1 MIDDYI
7 KRLKEKE
14 LLTSPEI
21 SYVCDLVRPIFHSL
35 PNVIS
40 LQSPRNVCGD
50 IHGLLNDP
58 ESNYL
63 FMGDF
68 VQRGMHSCE
77 TILFLLCMKMK
88 YPENISLIRGNH
100 ECRKITQVYGFCDVI
115 TRKFGDAQVWKM
127 LTDLFDVFHLA
138 ATVDDRI
145 LCVHGGLSPGFML
158 HALCLMRQKEI
169 PHEGTMCDLLWS
181 DPENIKGFGVSP
193 RGAGYSFCPNI
204 TQDFL
209 ATNNLNL
216 LRRAHQLMM
225 DGHSFTH
232 EENCLTLSL
241 RLIIVEDVQTKQV

>member
-1 MIDDYI
+1 
-7 KRLKEKE
+7 
-14 LLTSPEI
+14 
-21 SYVCDLVRPIFHSL
+21 
-35 PNVIS
+35 
-40 LQSPRNVCGD
+40 
-50 IHGLLNDP
+50 
-58 ESNYL
+58 
-63 FMGDF
+63 
-68 VQRGMHSCE
+68 
-77 TILFLLCMKMK
+77 
-88 YPENISLIRGNH
+88 
-100 ECRKITQVYGFCDVI
+100 
-115 TRKFGDAQVWKM
+115 M

-145 LCVHGGLSPGFML
+145 LCVHGGLSPGIML

-241 RLIIVEDVQTKQV
+241 RLIIVEDVQTKKV

>member
-1 MIDDYI
+1 M
-7 KRLKEKE
+7 
-14 LLTSPEI
+14 TT
-21 SYVCDLVRPIFHSL
+21 F
-35 PNVIS
+35 
-40 LQSPRNVCGD
+40 
-50 IHGLLNDP
+50 
-58 ESNYL
+58 
-63 FMGDF
+63 
-68 VQRGMHSCE
+68 
-77 TILFLLCMKMK
+77 
-88 YPENISLIRGNH
+88 
-100 ECRKITQVYGFCDVI
+100 FC
-115 TRKFGDAQVWKM
+115 F
-127 LTDLFDVFHLA
+127 
-138 ATVDDRI
+138 
-145 LCVHGGLSPGFML
+145 HGGLSPGFKL
-158 HALCLMRQKEI
+158 IDGVQKSERQKEI